1 MARSVQ
7 DFARGGRDTGAVPG
21 MRCMAERAGAF
32 SSTREGAYRVAPTSR
47 PLSDELLRTPFRR
60 TSEKEDSP
68 SVGIELL
75 RRHGTGVVNR
85 TVREHEDGP
94 TPPPRSARPPRS
106 GIVSGGPGPVHAPF
120 GPFRPARERSGARKS
135 PAAQEG
141 GIRAA
146 GPDDIL
152 LPGREGRRS
161 SAASA
166 KRTSQTPVEANFGEY
181 PFHALR

>member
-1 MARSVQ
+1 M
-7 DFARGGRDTGAVPG
+7 
-21 MRCMAERAGAF
+21 
-32 SSTREGAYRVAPTSR
+32 
-47 PLSDELLRTPFRR
+47 R
-60 TSEKEDSP
+60 TSEKEVSP

-75 RRHGTGVVNR
+75 RRHGTGVLNR

-120 GPFRPARERSGARKS
+120 GPFRPARERSGARKG

-146 GPDDIL
+146 GPEGIL

-166 KRTSQTPVEANFGEY
+166 KRTSQTPVEANFAEY
-181 PFHALR
+181 PFRNCLEIRNESRSGDCRAARRGRRVVYLPLLAPTTHPREAFQLFSKQFLHTLG